1 MLEDPDYDIVAGED
15 LNGIVLCD
23 VKGDYKEGWK
33 TCLRGGLLSIGS
45 NFAEKTQRF
54 SHSLDA
60 ERQLL
65 FFKRMKMLNL
75 DRRKIEKWF
84 LGQHA

>member
-1 MLEDPDYDIVAGED
+1 MLEDPDYDIAAGED
-15 LNGIVLCD
+15 LNGNVLCD

-33 TCLRGGLLSIGS
+33 TCLRGSLHSIGS

-65 FFKRMKMLNL
+65 FLKKDEDVKSGKKKN
-75 DRRKIEKWF
+75 W
-84 LGQHA
+84 